1 LNNEGLLNASPFE
14 IGAVNPGWWRD
25 NDNEEGRVLK
35 QRTPGAVGTRRRR
48 SDYFLVKPIEKTP
61 WATACRPCHRAHGRP
76 RTISPLAAVR
86 ILPGRAGCRG
96 EAGIAMRG
104 SNVSSGF
111 VSIRSNPV
119 AHKEVPAF
127 DRLRAL

>member
-48 SDYFLVKPIEKTP
+48 SDYFLVKTNRKNPMGDSLPTLP
-61 WATACRPCHRAHGRP
+61 PSSRPATNHLSFGGSAHSAWARRLPAARPG
-76 RTISPLAAVR
+76 SPCAVR
-86 ILPGRAGCRG
+86 TFP
-96 EAGIAMRG
+96 
-104 SNVSSGF
+104 
-111 VSIRSNPV
+111 
-119 AHKEVPAF
+119 
-127 DRLRAL
+127 